1 MRFLLLAGLLLPVP
15 FLAAQAQTQPA
26 PSPGVRPRG
35 TAQET
40 SVPTPAP
47 PASTTT
53 ITGSTTQDPGV
64 KVMNDA
70 EKAKVEK
77 EGK

>member
-1 MRFLLLAGLLLPVP
+1 MRSLFLAALLLVAP
-15 FLAAQAQTQPA
+15 LAAQAQTQPA
-26 PSPGVRPRG
+26 PASGVRPRG
-35 TAQET
+35 TAQES

-64 KVMNDA
+64 KAMNDA

-77 EGK
+77 QGK